1 VVFTIFRG
9 RTVAIIVVVAMIFS
23 SLGTVLVVGDGGL
36 LDQWKAGALFSNDL
50 AQQEADFDAHSDKL
64 KKAFALIKANYV
76 HPVSDEQLIDGAISG
91 MVNSLG
97 DPFSTYM
104 SPQQASQF
112 QEDLK
117 SKFTGIGA
125 EVTMKNGRLTIV
137 SPIKGSPA
145 EKAGLRPEDQVVKVN
160 GQSLE
165 GLDINEAV
173 SKIRG
178 PKGTK
183 AVLDIMRPGVH
194 DLLRIPVVR
203 DEIAM
208 ETVDAKMLQD
218 RIGRITINQFSEDTA
233 KEFDKNLTSLE
244 KQGMNG
250 LIIDVRGNPGGI
262 LPVVLDI
269 LDELVPHHR
278 VVLMTED
285 RNGNKTKFTSKLDQ
299 PKPYPIAVLIDGGS
313 ASASEILAAGLK
325 ESAGATLIG
334 ETSYGKGTVQT
345 TQDFKDGSNI
355 KMTIAKW
362 LTPKGHWVDQHGG
375 SKGIKPDVPVSLPDY
390 AHAIPPQPTKPL
402 KRDDNSADV
411 KNMQMILD
419 ALGYNPGRQDG
430 YFDGRTEQAVREFQQ
445 TKNLPV
451 TGQLDRQT
459 ADQLRSAFIDFL
471 QDPKNDVPLQVAIE
485 WMKKK
490 MK

>member
-1 VVFTIFRG
+1 MVFTIFRG

-64 KKAFALIKANYV
+64 KKAFALIKTNYV
-76 HPVSDEQLIDGAISG
+76 HQVSDEQLIDGAISG

-145 EKAGLRPEDQVVKVN
+145 EKAGLRPEDQVIKVN

-194 DLLRIPVVR
+194 DLLRIQVVR

-334 ETSYGKGTVQT
+334 ETT
-345 TQDFKDGSNI
+345 
-355 KMTIAKW
+355 
-362 LTPKGHWVDQHGG
+362 
-375 SKGIKPDVPVSLPDY
+375 
-390 AHAIPPQPTKPL
+390 
-402 KRDDNSADV
+402 
-411 KNMQMILD
+411 
-419 ALGYNPGRQDG
+419 
-430 YFDGRTEQAVREFQQ
+430 
-445 TKNLPV
+445 
-451 TGQLDRQT
+451 
-459 ADQLRSAFIDFL
+459 
-471 QDPKNDVPLQVAIE
+471 
-485 WMKKK
+485 
-490 MK
+490 